1 MDRSI
6 GGAET
11 SAHLQTAPHHN
22 LAIAMGSLLVLMPA
36 SGVVAAPIAPAA
48 VSGGKKNIKK
58 SMGSGAGTE
67 TLTRRWIGHSNV
79 LNGRQPYATLASHST

>member
-11 SAHLQTAPHHN
+11 SAHLQTAPQHN

-36 SGVVAAPIAPAA
+36 SGVVAIPVTR
-48 VSGGKKNIKK
+48 VSIWREGMIF
-58 SMGSGAGTE
+58 SLLSFFICERESAQM
-67 TLTRRWIGHSNV
+67 
-79 LNGRQPYATLASHST
+79 Q